1 MKLPRVILADDHVL
15 VAEALGQMIAPHFEV
30 IATVTNGHTL
40 LDVAASL
47 KPDVIVADIG
57 MPLLNGMEAAR
68 QVKEKMPA
76 VKIVFLTMNDDPELA
91 VQAMKTGASAYLLKK
106 SAASELLQ
114 AIRVALRGN
123 SYITPQIARG
133 MEECF
138 IRNPSGRSHPRSIT
152 SRQRQVVQL
161 LVEGKSMKEAA
172 DLLRVTPRTIAFHK
186 YQIMQELGI
195 RTNADLVRFAIRN
208 HLVA

>member
-1 MKLPRVILADDHVL
+1 MRLPRVILADDHVL

-30 IATVTNGHTL
+30 IATVTNGHAL

-76 VKIVFLTMNDDPELA
+76 VKIVFLTMHDDPELA

-195 RTNADLVRFAIRN
+195 RTNAELVRFAIRN